1 MEAGAGT
8 SEVLRE
14 REGCRAEAR
23 RYVKGEKKK
32 QIPRSYAPPNDNED
46 KRARKPQGAATT
58 AGALG
63 NTKAGPTLQKG
74 WGTRKSPSE
83 PQGKQGKK
91 GGRVKKQSR
100 FLVATLL
107 GMTAFDTK
115 TTEGFAGRH
124 RRQNARFDFAL
135 TGLPLG

>member
-1 MEAGAGT
+1 MLLGMT
-8 SEVLRE
+8 TKTNE
-14 REGCRAEAR
+14 RESPRAPQQR
-23 RYVKGEKKK
+23 R
-32 QIPRSYAPPNDNED
+32 APW
-46 KRARKPQGAATT
+46 A
-58 AGALG
+58 
-63 NTKAGPTLQKG
+63 TKAGPTLQTLRKLG
-74 WGTRKSPSE
+74 ARRVGHPKKPVGAPSRLGTS
-83 PQGKQGKK
+83 QGKQGKK

-135 TGLPLG
+135 TGATSGLTLGLPGHRRSVFLSLNC